1 MEEQSSSEKKCNSVS
16 SGDNFTMAKPSIGVA
31 SSSSNSLSL
40 HKQGLENQKPR
51 EVDNKL
57 TPLCVEIFAGKASFS
72 RALVQAGFEVL
83 SIDHE
88 VEGPLRP
95 IVSLDLTTKSGQELL
110 WMILKSPRL
119 VAIHLGLPCGTASK
133 ARDRPI
139 SKELQQLG
147 VPSPAPL
154 RSAAYPLGI
163 PGISG
168 VNATKLA
175 KANELYKLAVEIIR
189 FADERQ
195 VVISI
200 ENPFSSYLWAALVQ
214 LTLKHSLEVMRA
226 YNKLEMVRFHSCC
239 HGSRR
244 KKDTG
249 WLSTPKIFANL
260 NAVCQG
266 DHDHD
271 PWGVTYQM
279 GQWKL
284 DTASE
289 AAYPMLLAQR
299 AAACLVVHAKSKG
312 WSLVS
317 RPKLHDLATA
327 SLNKQS
333 KKHKPLIPE
342 YHRVV
347 FQQSNTDIPSGAKI
361 IAPHIGGS
369 GREELDEKLDTNM
382 SGKIKVG
389 HFHTPKQ
396 FVSLSRKVNHPMD
409 STEHL
414 EEPTLFSL
422 KFNLT
427 YPSHLVQIERKK
439 NLLQAKIFMKK
450 LESEEV
456 AMHKSFPDC
465 LRKVLEGKRLLL
477 WRELL
482 RKYQYDDMGVI
493 DFMLK
498 GVPLVGAHD
507 APSCYPEL
515 LKPASMTQSDLE
527 YTAAW
532 RRKAMLARV
541 PVVDPSHIDHLI
553 ETTNEELSLGF
564 LEGPFFTED
573 EVTRHLGRSDW
584 SLVRRFVLVQG
595 AEGKLRPIDDC
606 LEAQLNFAYT
616 SVSYLKLQDVDY
628 VSGLAL
634 KIAAAVSKR
643 SSTSGESA
651 WLGKCLDLSKAYK
664 QMGVLPDHRH
674 LAVIFFHDYAG
685 QPRFYVSNSLM
696 FGATAAIYAFNRV
709 SRSLWYLFNRMLLI
723 PCGVFFDDLPMFS
736 PKELALDADQSA
748 SELLDLLGWKHA
760 RTGPKGRPFE
770 SCFNVLG
777 CSLSLERLSF
787 GEVVLENK
795 QGRLERIFLQ
805 LTSIKAEDRM
815 SLHQAQVL
823 HGLLRY
829 SRGFFA
835 GKHLQQ
841 VCMEILQLGRF
852 KHLQSRGRLHDFC
865 TYAAECLSSCKPRV
879 IRTKGDV
886 RPVLIFTD
894 ASWEANVGGIGAVV
908 IDTASNRVVIY
919 SGQIVESLRDAWI
932 QQVGEHLICQLE
944 LYAMVCIRWSLKH
957 LLHDRRA
964 IWWVDNEAARF
975 AIIKGQSGSDV
986 MNHLVRAYFSV
997 DGGFPSY
1004 GWVERVPSFSNPADA
1019 PSRFEPET
1027 ARGLFDDAELLE
1039 FQQPSELLSNLMQS
1053 MAGQSRGKKR
1063 TS

>member
-1 MEEQSSSEKKCNSVS
+1 MGEHTTSGTKCNGVS
-16 SGDNFTMAKPSIGVA
+16 SGDNFTMAEPRIGVA
-31 SSSSNSLSL
+31 SSSSNSSGL
-40 HKQGLENQKPR
+40 HKQHFVEEKQKG
-51 EVDNKL
+51 VDNKL

-72 RALVQAGFEVL
+72 RALVQAGFEVV
-83 SIDHE
+83 SVDHE
-88 VEGPLRP
+88 VEAPLRP
-95 IVSLDLTTKSGQELL
+95 IVSLDLTTKSGQEIL
-110 WMILKSPRL
+110 WLVLQSPRL
-119 VAIHLGLPCGTASK
+119 IAIHLGLPCGTASK

-139 SKELQQLG
+139 PKELQQLG

-163 PGISG
+163 PGVSG

-175 KANELYKLAVEIIR
+175 KANELYKLGLEIVL
-189 FADERQ
+189 FAYKKQ
-195 VVISI
+195 VVVSI

-214 LTLKHSLEVMRA
+214 LTMRHSLEAMQI

-249 WLSTPKIFANL
+249 WLSTPGVFADL

-279 GQWKL
+279 GQWKF

-289 AAYPMLLAQR
+289 AAYPALLAQR
-299 AAACLVVHAKSKG
+299 AAACLVVYAKSKG
-312 WSLVS
+312 WSLIS

-347 FQQSNTDIPSGAKI
+347 FQQSNEVVPSGAKI
-361 IAPHIGGS
+361 IAPHIGGND
-369 GREELDEKLDTNM
+369 REELDEKLDANNAENKQQTLA
-382 SGKIKVG
+382 GKIKVG
-389 HFHTPKQ
+389 YFHTPKQ

-427 YPSHLVQIERKK
+427 YPTHLVQIERKK
-439 NLLQAKIFMKK
+439 NILQAKILLKK

-456 AMHKSFPDC
+456 EMHKNFPTC
-465 LRKVLEGKRLLL
+465 LKKVLEGKKLLL

-482 RKYQYDDMGVI
+482 KKYHYDDMGVVG
-493 DFMLK
+493 FMLK

-527 YTAAW
+527 STSAW

-564 LEGPFFTED
+564 LEGPFFSED

-616 SVSYLKLQDVDY
+616 STSYLKLQDVDY
-628 VSGLAL
+628 ISGLAL
-634 KIAAAVSKR
+634 KIAAAVSKGH
-643 SSTSGESA
+643 SKSDENA

-674 LAVIFFHDYAG
+674 LAVIFFHDYTG
-685 QPRFYVSNSLM
+685 NPRFYVSNSLM
-696 FGATAAIYAFNRV
+696 FGATAAVYSFNRV

-723 PCGVFFDDLPMFS
+723 PCGVFFDDFPMFS

-770 SCFNVLG
+770 SCFNVLQ
-777 CSLSLERLSF
+777 R
-787 GEVVLENK
+787 
-795 QGRLERIFLQ
+795 
-805 LTSIKAEDRM
+805 
-815 SLHQAQVL
+815 
-823 HGLLRY
+823 
-829 SRGFFA
+829 A
-835 GKHLQQ
+835 G
-841 VCMEILQLGRF
+841 VFIEPG
-852 KHLQSRGRLHDFC
+852 
-865 TYAAECLSSCKPRV
+865 TP
-879 IRTKGDV
+879 
-886 RPVLIFTD
+886 
-894 ASWEANVGGIGAVV
+894 
-908 IDTASNRVVIY
+908 
-919 SGQIVESLRDAWI
+919 
-932 QQVGEHLICQLE
+932 E
-944 LYAMVCIRWSLKH
+944 LW
-957 LLHDRRA
+957 
-964 IWWVDNEAARF
+964 
-975 AIIKGQSGSDV
+975 
-986 MNHLVRAYFSV
+986 
-997 DGGFPSY
+997 
-1004 GWVERVPSFSNPADA
+1004 
-1019 PSRFEPET
+1019 
-1027 ARGLFDDAELLE
+1027 
-1039 FQQPSELLSNLMQS
+1039 
-1053 MAGQSRGKKR
+1053 
-1063 TS
+1063 